1 MKNLILISVKRVL
14 FGLVGLLFTL
24 NLNAQTNLAF
34 GDLAFIGFN
43 TTPSGGADQWV
54 ALVVLAPI

>member
-14 FGLVGLLFTL
+14 FGLVGLLF